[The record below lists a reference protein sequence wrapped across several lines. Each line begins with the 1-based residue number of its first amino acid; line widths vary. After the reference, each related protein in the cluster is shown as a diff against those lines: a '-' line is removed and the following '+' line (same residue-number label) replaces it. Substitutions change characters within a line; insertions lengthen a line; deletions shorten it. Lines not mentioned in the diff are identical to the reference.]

1 MREFHYNLTLYRE
14 VGQVSDKVIFEVRR
28 EGRVVGHAYGTI
40 TKDEPEYHG
49 IYPTRE
55 EAEAHAAASVKPES
69 EPAAAE
75 ELPPAD
81 KKPKPRTR
89 VGKR

>member
-1 MREFHYNLTLYRE
+1 MREYHYNLTLYRE

-40 TKDEPEYHG
+40 TKEVPEYHG

-55 EAEAHAAASVKPES
+55 EAEAHAAASSKSES

-75 ELPPAD
+75 GLPEANP
-81 KKPKPRTR
+81 KTKPRTR
-89 VGKR
+89 ARKS